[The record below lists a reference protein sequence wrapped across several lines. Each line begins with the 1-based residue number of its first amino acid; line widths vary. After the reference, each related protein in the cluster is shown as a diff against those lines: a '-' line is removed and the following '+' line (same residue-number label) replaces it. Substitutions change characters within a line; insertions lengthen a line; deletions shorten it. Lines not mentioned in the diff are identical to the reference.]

1 MKNLSRQDRNGTRTS
16 EELRR
21 RYQFKDINYTKEEI
35 EKLKLQIITDDHLS
49 TTSKNPVQNRVVTQ
63 ALNNKVGKETGK
75 GLSSND
81 FTDTLLNKLNN
92 IDGNAEENVIE
103 SISVNGTTQTI
114 KNKKVDLQITDNF
127 TQAYKEQVEANT
139 AARHTHSNKDLL
151 DTYKQ
156 TETNLADA
164 VSKKHSHSNKDI
176 LDTFTKTQEEL
187 LNEVGGESHTHS
199 NKAVLDG
206 ITSDDIKTWNNLATY
221 ENGGTTD
228 ANTTIE
234 PLILT
239 KVNAPTTDFWY
250 IETLFYSSIS
260 NTSNRKQIAYS
271 YKFDAPIYTRY
282 CISGTWSEWTTG
294 ELKSSSI
301 TDYEGHLWFK
311 NGMLLQWGQ
320 VAIKPTAAD
329 TVTSAEITF
338 THTYDFAPFIT
349 ASPQIAY
356 PNVVTSSVGSG
367 TTDGGAKSGMRI
379 YMTRTNTSE
388 TVFRWLAIGYKS
400 A

>member
-1 MKNLSRQDRNGTRTS
+1 MKQLSRQDRNSTRNS

-21 RYQFKDINYTKEEI
+21 RYTFKDIDYTKEEI
-35 EKLKLQIITDDHLS
+35 EKLKMQIVTDDHLS
-49 TTSKNPVQNRVVTQ
+49 TSSTNPVQNRIVTQ
-63 ALNNKVGKETGK
+63 ALNSKVNKETGK

-81 FTDTLLNKLNN
+81 FTDEDKEKLNN
-92 IDGNAEENVIE
+92 VTSNN
-103 SISVNGTTQTI
+103 
-114 KNKKVDLQITDNF
+114 
-127 TQAYKEQVEANT
+127 
-139 AARHTHSNKDLL
+139 HTHSNKTLL

-156 TETNLADA
+156 TETNLANA
-164 VSKKHSHSNKDI
+164 VSK
-176 LDTFTKTQEEL
+176 T
-187 LNEVGGESHTHS
+187 HTHS
-199 NKAVLDG
+199 NKAVLDTYTKTEEELLAEVSGSSHTHTNKSVLDG
-206 ITSDDIKTWNNLATY
+206 ITNDDIESWNNLAFY

-250 IETLFYSSIS
+250 IKTLFYGSIS

-294 ELKSSSI
+294 EIKSSNI
-301 TDYEGHLWFK
+301 TDYSGHLWFK
-311 NGMLLQWGQ
+311 NGMLLQWGN
-320 VAIKPTAAD
+320 VLISATAAD

-338 THTYDFAPFIT
+338 THTYDFIPFIT
-349 ASPQIAY
+349 AIPQVAY
-356 PNVVTSSVGSG
+356 PNAVTCSIGGGS
-367 TTDGGAKSGMRI
+367 TEGGAKAGMRI

-388 TVFRWLAIGYKS
+388 TSFRWFAVGYKS
-400 A
+400 N